1 MMPLSFAKKRPFRL
15 LCLGAHSDDIEIG
28 CGGTVLRLLE
38 EYPKTQVTWV
48 VFGAGNPLRAAEATT
63 SARIFLRN
71 AGGRDIIVKGFR
83 DGYLPYTGVEVKDFF
98 EVLKGK
104 ASPDLI
110 LTHYRSDLHQDHRL
124 VCDLTW
130 NTWRDHLIWEYEVPK
145 YDGDLGT
152 PNLYVNLSRQ
162 ICRRKVGNIMRCFAT
177 QRSKRWFSRDLFEGL
192 LRLRGIEAAGP
203 LPFAEAFYARKI
215 LL

>member
-1 MMPLSFAKKRPFRL
+1 
-15 LCLGAHSDDIEIG
+15 
-28 CGGTVLRLLE
+28 
-38 EYPKTQVTWV
+38 
-48 VFGAGNPLRAAEATT
+48 
-63 SARIFLRN
+63 
-71 AGGRDIIVKGFR
+71 
-83 DGYLPYTGVEVKDFF
+83 VKDFF
-98 EVLKGK
+98 EELKGRV
-104 ASPDLI
+104 SPDLI
-110 LTHYRSDLHQDHRL
+110 LTHYRRDLHQDHRL

-152 PNLYVNLSRQ
+152 PNLYVNLSRE
-162 ICRRKVGNIMRCFAT
+162 ICRRKVDNVMRHFAT
-177 QRSKRWFSRDLFEGL
+177 QRSKRWFTRDLFEGL